1 LTLGHARTVTPP
13 AHDGEGS
20 AKSQPRR
27 LPDRNIPTG
36 EGFSFAFAKPLL
48 QRNALK
54 SQASG
59 AARTYIIT
67 AEQTVV
73 GYYALAVG

>member
-1 LTLGHARTVTPP
+1 
-13 AHDGEGS
+13 
-20 AKSQPRR
+20 
-27 LPDRNIPTG
+27 
-36 EGFSFAFAKPLL
+36 LL
-48 QRNALK
+48 QRNAPK
-54 SQASG
+54 SQAGG